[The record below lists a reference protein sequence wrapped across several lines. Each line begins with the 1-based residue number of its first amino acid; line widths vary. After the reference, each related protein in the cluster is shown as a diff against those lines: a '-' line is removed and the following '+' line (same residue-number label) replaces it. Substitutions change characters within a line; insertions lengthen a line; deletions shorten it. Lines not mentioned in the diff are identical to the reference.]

1 MSEQSKKYT
10 GFSEKEALR
19 DMLMTE
25 RHLLDCYRAVL
36 ETGGSTRV
44 RACMIGGFCKAAGD
58 LNDVTEEAERRF
70 CSAMYAREED
80 EQKIALKYKRYLKEI
95 KNSINTEK

>member
-1 MSEQSKKYT
+1 
-10 GFSEKEALR
+10 
-19 DMLMTE
+19 MLMTE